1 MMKKRKIGAV
11 TVGQSPRTDITT
23 DADTF
28 FHGQV
33 EILESGALDSY
44 SLEEVQSLS
53 RPEGDY
59 LLTSR
64 MRRRSPCGQKPYSSE
79 SPEMHFAS
87 GVPWSRTDPYV
98 LYWRIGKFLFLDSA
112 SGTWCS
118 SKTDRS
124 LSLFLTT
131 HYHPHSI
138 SGPS

>member
-44 SLEEVQSLS
+44 SLEEVPARGRLS
-53 RPEGDY
+53 SDQPDAG
-59 LLTSR
+59 
-64 MRRRSPCGQKPYSSE
+64 RRRSPCGQKPYSSE

-138 SGPS
+138 SGTS